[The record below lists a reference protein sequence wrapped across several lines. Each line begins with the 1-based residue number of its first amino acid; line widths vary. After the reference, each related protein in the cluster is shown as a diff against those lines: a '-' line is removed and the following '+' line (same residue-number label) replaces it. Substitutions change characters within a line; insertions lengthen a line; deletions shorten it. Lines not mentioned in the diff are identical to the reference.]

1 MIDIT
6 KDILVGEILD
16 NYPESVPFF
25 LDIGMHCLGCPA
37 SRGETLEEACLVHGI
52 EPEEVVQKLKE
63 FLAPKK

>member
-1 MIDIT
+1 MIDIA